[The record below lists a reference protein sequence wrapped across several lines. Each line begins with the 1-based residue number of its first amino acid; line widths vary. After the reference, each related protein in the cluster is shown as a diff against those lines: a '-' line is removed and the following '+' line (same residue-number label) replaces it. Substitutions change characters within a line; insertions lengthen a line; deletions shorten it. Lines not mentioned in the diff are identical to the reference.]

1 MLNYLK
7 RRKIR
12 ITILILELGTLE
24 YPRLRNQ
31 ENYGASQGGGGRKS
45 SKNALRNK
53 WMFLK
58 VGPKNLF

>member
-1 MLNYLK
+1 MLNYIK
-7 RRKIR
+7 RRKIG

-53 WMFLK
+53 
-58 VGPKNLF
+58 